1 MAEPQVL
8 LLKLLQTAKLVTSH
22 PAILL
27 ALSIVRLLRY
37 ANLTDR
43 IRYRLALALK
53 HLYLAQFGYD
63 LFWFVSLACHLLV
76 LL

>member
-8 LLKLLQTAKLVTSH
+8 FLKLLQAPKLVAPH
-22 PAILL
+22 PAILF
-27 ALSIVRLLRY
+27 APSIVRLLRY

-53 HLYLAQFGYD
+53 HLYLARF
-63 LFWFVSLACHLLV
+63 C
-76 LL
+76 

>member
-1 MAEPQVL
+1 M
-8 LLKLLQTAKLVTSH
+8 VTPH

-27 ALSIVRLLRY
+27 APSVIRLLRY
-37 ANLTDR
+37 ANLTDC

-53 HLYLAQFGYD
+53 QLYLAQFRYD
-63 LFWFVSLACHLLV
+63 LFWFVSLACNLLI